1 MSSLSE
7 VAANLQAALA
17 ESQKLHKAL
26 EDARAKLAPLET
38 EAKEADEKVSGLMA
52 EYQSL
57 ANPEEAVDGRKR
69 RGPKQKRAPRSIE
82 AILSTSAVRLLKGMK
97 KEGKTKKV
105 ALASVL
111 ERAGS
116 LASSRGASLTP
127 DLKAMIEQKAGE
139 IF

>member
-57 ANPEEAVDGRKR
+57 ANPEESRGRKKAA
-69 RGPKQKRAPRSIE
+69 GSKA
-82 AILSTSAVRLLKGMK
+82 
-97 KEGKTKKV
+97 KEGTAKH
-105 ALASVL
+105 
-111 ERAGS
+111 
-116 LASSRGASLTP
+116 
-127 DLKAMIEQKAGE
+127 
-139 IF
+139 